1 MLSLPFS
8 PVRPYAPKE
17 SLSEIHYTMTAEFH
31 AEIRSLTYD
40 EAISRLSDYIAL
52 HPDDDEALTA
62 RGMKYWGASKR
73 SLAIGDFL
81 AAIKI
86 NPDSRA
92 KEALKA
98 ANEILDYRN
107 KDLYNP

>member
-1 MLSLPFS
+1 MTDHI
-8 PVRPYAPKE
+8 
-17 SLSEIHYTMTAEFH
+17 SELKNSIKGLGT
-31 AEIRSLTYD
+31 D
-40 EAISRLSDYIAL
+40 EAIARLSAHIES
-52 HPDDDEALTA
+52 HPDDDEALTL
-62 RGMKYWGASKR
+62 RGMKYWGAGKR
-73 SLAIGDFL
+73 SLSLNDYL

-92 KEALKA
+92 REALKA